1 MGTRL
6 AKVFFIFREV
16 RGEITDLVVNT
27 WAVELENM
35 LYKVP
40 GKLRGIK
47 ERPQLDGL
55 EKHPGSGVK

>member
-6 AKVFFIFREV
+6 VKVFFIFREV

-40 GKLRGIK
+40 GKLRGIT

>member
-6 AKVFFIFREV
+6 VKVFFIFREV

-27 WAVELENM
+27 RAADLENM

-47 ERPQLDGL
+47 ERP
-55 EKHPGSGVK
+55 